1 MLMKHHDVADFRIA
15 NSAIRFLVLVLL
27 LSMGQR
33 ALATEP
39 TPAACTAFNA
49 YVGSIEARLVQQH
62 RTAATFLAPAALGT
76 QGEVHIRQ
84 GEPAIERLTP
94 PAGAVPAGAML
105 HHWRGTAFVPGASV
119 ADFERL
125 MQDFGRY
132 PQHFYPQV
140 LRARLLARQGDQLQ
154 AAMRVRQQH
163 VLTVVMDTAYDIRFG
178 RLDAQHGFSIAHST
192 RISEIDSPGT
202 SAEHALDAQHEH
214 GFLWRQDTYWSYEER
229 DGGLCVQVESV
240 SLTRDVPRGLGWAI
254 GPFVESVPR
263 ESLAFTLRVVSNALR
278 KPPSQQRQP

>member
-1 MLMKHHDVADFRIA
+1 MLMKHRDVADSRIA
-15 NSAIRFLVLVLL
+15 SSSLGFLVLVLL
-27 LSMGQR
+27 LSAGHR

-39 TPAACTAFNA
+39 TPAACAAFDA
-49 YVGSIEARLVQQH
+49 YAGSVEARLAQQH
-62 RTAATFLAPAALGT
+62 RTETTFLSPAALGA
-76 QGEVHIRQ
+76 QGEAHIRQ

-94 PAGAVPAGAML
+94 SAGAVPAGAML

-125 MQDFGRY
+125 MEDFSRY
-132 PQHFYPQV
+132 PEHFYPQV
-140 LRARLLARQGDQLQ
+140 LRARFLARQADQLQ
-154 AAMRVRQQH
+154 AEMRVRQQH

-178 RLDAQHGFSIAHST
+178 QLDAQHGFSIAHST

-214 GFLWRQDTYWSYEER
+214 GFLWRQNTYWSYEER
-229 DGGLCVQVESV
+229 DGGLSVQVESV
-240 SLTRDVPRGLGWAI
+240 SLTRDVPRGLVWAV

-263 ESLAFTLRVVSNALR
+263 ESLAFTLTAVSNALR
-278 KPPSQQRQP
+278 KPPGQQRQP